1 MMSFCWGEVLANTIS
16 VWYLSRSSRY
26 SGLMSFRSDPCT
38 TQALASLHTHTHT
51 HAHTHTHTHTD
62 TPTHTHTPA
71 DPHTHTHTHAHT
83 PMRTHTHTHTH
94 SPGPGIQHCVCHSD
108 RHTLLAAVR
117 NSARMS
123 KPCSQTH
130 KSCFWRGRDTYY

>member
-51 HAHTHTHTHTD
+51 H
-62 TPTHTHTPA
+62 
-71 DPHTHTHTHAHT
+71 THA
-83 PMRTHTHTHTH
+83 RTHTHTHTH
-94 SPGPGIQHCVCHSD
+94 THTQPAPGLCVGRCCGNTHF
-108 RHTLLAAVR
+108 
-117 NSARMS
+117 
-123 KPCSQTH
+123 KPCDLKHPVTYTH
-130 KSCFWRGRDTYY
+130 THTFTSVSLYSGASPALA

>member
-51 HAHTHTHTHTD
+51 HAHTHTHTHT
-62 TPTHTHTPA
+62 HTH
-71 DPHTHTHTHAHT
+71 PHTHTHTHTLPHPTTAPTHAPTRAHT
-83 PMRTHTHTHTH
+83 QPHTDTHTETLFL
-94 SPGPGIQHCVCHSD
+94 SYQGP
-108 RHTLLAAVR
+108 T
-117 NSARMS
+117 
-123 KPCSQTH
+123 PSQT
-130 KSCFWRGRDTYY
+130 CL